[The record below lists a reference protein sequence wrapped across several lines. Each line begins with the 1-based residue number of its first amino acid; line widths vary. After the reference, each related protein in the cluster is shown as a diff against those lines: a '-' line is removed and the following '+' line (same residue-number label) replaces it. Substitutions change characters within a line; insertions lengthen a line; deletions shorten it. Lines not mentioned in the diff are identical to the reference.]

1 VRFEVIDENSKAVI
15 DDIMIQGEE
24 GQGPISL
31 KEAMV
36 QIANGE

>member
-1 VRFEVIDENSKAVI
+1 
-15 DDIMIQGEE
+15 MIQGEE